1 MKGGEMKKLL
11 VIIVIITGIFLF
23 RQNVMAAESYK
34 IGVVYI
40 QRCMQESSEGQ
51 RLSQELQQRY
61 NDIQKELNEKQQEL
75 ADMQNE
81 IEKQSLMLS
90 LEAKEDKQNEY
101 DKKKRDLEYLV
112 EDSNEEMTK
121 AQNEAQQKILT
132 DLEVIIVEI
141 AEKDGYD
148 LILERVSA
156 GVLFTSEAL
165 DITDQVIDAFN
176 KAKP

>member
-1 MKGGEMKKLL
+1 MKKSL
-11 VIIVIITGIFLF
+11 VLMVIITGIFLF
-23 RQNVMAAESYK
+23 QQNVMAAESYK

-40 QRCMQESSEGQ
+40 QRCMQESNEGK
-51 RLSQELQQRY
+51 RFSQELQQKY
-61 NDIQKELNEKQQEL
+61 NDMQKEVNEKKQEL
-75 ADMQNE
+75 ADMQEE

-90 LEAKEDKQNEY
+90 LEAKEDKQKEY

-112 EDSNEEMTK
+112 EDANEEMTK
-121 AQNEAQQKILT
+121 AQNEAQQEILN
-132 DLEVIIVEI
+132 DLEVIIVDI
-141 AEKDGYD
+141 ANKDGYD

-156 GVLFTSEAL
+156 GVLFTSDAL